1 MSGTFFGLNVASSGL
16 AAQQLALSVVAKN
29 IANANDPTYKRQ
41 RLTSTEGMPLAESQ
55 DGTVTGGLTIGSG
68 VQTGEIQRVRNA
80 LIENRLVASGEASA
94 EWEFMSTTMHQIEAV
109 LGEPGDSGLQNEL
122 DQFWASWNDVAT
134 TPDSTSLRTTL
145 VENTESLCSR
155 IQYLYNQIN
164 STVADLNVSAVDAV
178 TNINDI
184 ASEIANINSQVATL
198 SSSGADVNEL
208 LNKRDGLVQDL
219 AKIVSIDQ
227 HGESG
232 TDFVISIGGRV
243 LVQGTQ
249 ASTLTN
255 EIDGNGNQAIC
266 WADDGEEVIVQ
277 GGQLNAL
284 KNLRDTMIPDYLSQL
299 NDFASALVEQI
310 NTIHSTGKTLDG
322 NDGGNFFVAGSTAA
336 NIAIDSSVFDDP
348 SLIAA
353 SSTGATGNGD
363 IATHIAALGDNKDN
377 ANKTSI
383 NEMYRALVSDIG
395 SATASAENQAEAANL
410 SYKQYSTQQQ
420 SISGVS
426 LDEEMTNMIMF
437 QQAYNACS
445 RVLTVMDEM
454 LGVLIEKTGTVGR

>member
-1 MSGTFFGLNVASSGL
+1 MSATFFGINVASSGL

-41 RLTSTEGMPLAESQ
+41 RLTTTEGMPLAESQ

-80 LIENRLVASGEASA
+80 LIENRLVESGEASA

-198 SSSGADVNEL
+198 SSSRADVNEL

-322 NDGGNFFVAGSTAA
+322 NDGGNIFVAASTAA
-336 NIAIDSSVFDDP
+336 NIAIDSSVLDDP

-363 IATHIAALGDNKDN
+363 IATQIAALGDSKDN

-395 SATASAENQAEAANL
+395 SATASAEKQAEAANL
-410 SYKQYSTQQQ
+410 SYEQYSTQQQ

-454 LGVLIEKTGTVGR
+454 LGVLIEKTGAVGR